1 MDLQLTDRVAFVAGS
16 SKGIGRAIAIELL
29 REGCRVCLSGRNGDA
44 LDDVCHDLRTQF
56 GDRVLGVPGDMTD
69 RSVIDATLDAIHQ
82 KWGGLE
88 IVIANLGSG
97 KGKPGWNQDQDE
109 WERLFNLNFFGSVRL
124 AQAAI
129 PYLQSHGGTIL
140 FIASIVAVEST
151 PAPLPYSAAKAALIN
166 YSKNL
171 SRAVAKSGIRVNCI
185 APGNI
190 LFPGGSWDRHLKE
203 RREEVEKY
211 IAAEVPQQRFGTP
224 EEIASFAAFL
234 VSPVSG
240 FSTGACY
247 IADGGQTRKI

>member
-1 MDLQLTDRVAFVAGS
+1 MNLQLNDRVAFVAGS
-16 SKGIGRAIAIELL
+16 SKGIGRAIATALL
-29 REGCRVCLSGRNGDA
+29 REECRVCLTGRDGDA
-44 LDDVCHDLRTQF
+44 LDDACRDLRALF
-56 GDRVLGVPGDMTD
+56 GERVFGVSGDMTD
-69 RSVIDATLDAIHQ
+69 RSVIDAALDAVH
-82 KWGGLE
+82 KTWGGLD

-97 KGKPGWNQDQDE
+97 KGKPGWNQDPNE

-129 PYLQSHGGTIL
+129 PYLQAHGGNIL

-151 PAPLPYSAAKAALIN
+151 QAPLPYSAAKSALIN

-171 SRAVAKSGIRVNCI
+171 SRAVASVGIRVNCI

-190 LFPGGSWDRHLKE
+190 LFPNSSWEGHLKE
-203 RREEVEKY
+203 RREEVENY
-211 IAAEVPQQRFGTP
+211 IAAEVPQKRFGTP
-224 EEIASFAAFL
+224 EEIASLAAFL

-247 IADGGQTRKI
+247 IADGGQTRRI